1 MDLYDLPVLYKV
13 TYSINK
19 DLRMLKG
26 IPKLITPQMLYTLSA
41 MGHGDS
47 VVLADANFP
56 AYRIASGHTLVH
68 LPDTSICELLRALL
82 TVFPLDHLH
91 EHSGYV
97 MEVDSED
104 QKRGVKTPLWQE
116 YSEILGTEN
125 NNSRQL
131 LGSYSRAAFY
141 EESLK
146 AQLIVLTGECA
157 PYANLMLY
165 KGVLN

>member
-1 MDLYDLPVLYKV
+1 
-13 TYSINK
+13 
-19 DLRMLKG
+19 
-26 IPKLITPQMLYTLSA
+26 
-41 MGHGDS
+41 
-47 VVLADANFP
+47 
-56 AYRIASGHTLVH
+56 
-68 LPDTSICELLRALL
+68 
-82 TVFPLDHLH
+82 
-91 EHSGYV
+91 

-146 AQLIVLTGECA
+146 AQLIVLTGESA